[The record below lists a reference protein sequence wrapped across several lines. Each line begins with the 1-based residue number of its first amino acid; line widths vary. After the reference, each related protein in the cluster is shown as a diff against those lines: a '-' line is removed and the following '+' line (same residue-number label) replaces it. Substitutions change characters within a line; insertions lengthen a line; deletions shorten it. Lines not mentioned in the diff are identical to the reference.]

1 VGVTVG
7 GGTVLVN
14 PGVNV
19 TVTVGVGVSGR
30 VLVGV
35 AVMTRFVSVGV
46 IVGMG
51 VGVNSDFTSV
61 KKEFEFKLLILS
73 IVSVGSKS
81 GFANDITGYT
91 LGGNLILSLR
101 SLVNRVINLSL
112 ILCSTCNVRQWFV
125 SLILNAR
132 ISGTILSLLSI

>member
-1 VGVTVG
+1 
-7 GGTVLVN
+7 
-14 PGVNV
+14 
-19 TVTVGVGVSGR
+19 VTVGVGVSGR
-30 VLVGV
+30 VHVGV
-35 AVMTRFVSVGV
+35 AVMTGFVCVGV
-46 IVGMG
+46 IVGLG

-61 KKEFEFKLLILS
+61 KKELEFKLLILS
-73 IVSVGSKS
+73 IVSVGSKR
-81 GFANDITGYT
+81 GFANEITGYM

>member
-1 VGVTVG
+1 
-7 GGTVLVN
+7 
-14 PGVNV
+14 
-19 TVTVGVGVSGR
+19 VTVGVGVSGR
-30 VLVGV
+30 VHVGV
-35 AVMTRFVSVGV
+35 AVMTGFVCVGV
-46 IVGMG
+46 IVGLG

-61 KKEFEFKLLILS
+61 KKELEFKLLILS
-73 IVSVGSKS
+73 IVSVGSKR
-81 GFANDITGYT
+81 GFANDITGYI